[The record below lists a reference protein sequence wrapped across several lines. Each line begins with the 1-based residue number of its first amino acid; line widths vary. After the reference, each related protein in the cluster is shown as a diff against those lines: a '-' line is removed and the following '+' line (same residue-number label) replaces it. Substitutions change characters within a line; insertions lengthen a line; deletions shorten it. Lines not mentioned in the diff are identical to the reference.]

1 MKVVLLMEKS
11 FKHAEAKINE
21 LMAVLEQNILGKPEI
36 LRLTITALLADGH
49 VLFEDVPGV
58 GKTLLAKTLTQA
70 IQADFKRIQFTPD
83 LLPSDLLGVSI
94 FNRQTNQ
101 FEFHQGP
108 IFTTILLA
116 DELNRTTPRTQAA
129 LLEAMSEK
137 QVTIESTSMPLNPH
151 FFVIATQNPLEN
163 EGTYPLPE
171 AQLDRFLFRLKL
183 GYPAANFELQMLAGT
198 TATRTVAPVLSLEQL
213 TVLKQ
218 NVQQVHV
225 APELLHYALQ
235 LIQATR
241 VHPEL
246 ILGISPRAGVAFIQA
261 AKAYALTWGRSYVIP
276 DDLQA
281 VVPAVFH
288 HRLILKDFSQKQVDQ
303 IIHEIIAQTPVPVR

>member
-183 GYPAANFELQMLAGT
+183 GYPATNFELQMLAGT

-303 IIHEIIAQTPVPVR
+303 IIREIIAQTPVPVR

>member
-1 MKVVLLMEKS
+1 MEKS

-183 GYPAANFELQMLAGT
+183 GYPATNFELQMLAGT

-303 IIHEIIAQTPVPVR
+303 IIREIIAQTPVPVR